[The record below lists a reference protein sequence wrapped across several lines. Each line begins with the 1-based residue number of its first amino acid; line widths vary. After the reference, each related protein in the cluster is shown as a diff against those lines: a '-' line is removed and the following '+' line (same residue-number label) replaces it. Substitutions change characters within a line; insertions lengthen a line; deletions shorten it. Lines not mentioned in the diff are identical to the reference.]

1 MWWIMD
7 PTKDKQIIPYKSKIA
22 YELVFLEAIKDCRKQ
37 RVNDPG
43 RAFLNSVKALELVLL
58 PLEHKA
64 VEKYKLDPAGHAEEF
79 KKLDND
85 LSDIKDPELQR
96 KNRINRTKKI
106 SWPLYCKELDGLYDS
121 GTLEDQDFNGV
132 ADKSDLTIMKY
143 EGLLE
148 KIIAVLKENDWL
160 IKGSDIIAGGG
171 GHGLDGYEDS
181 NSQDESQT

>member
-1 MWWIMD
+1 MD
-7 PTKDKQIIPYKSKIA
+7 PKDKQIIPYKSKIA

-58 PLEHKA
+58 PLERKD
-64 VEKYKLDPAGHAEEF
+64 VEEYELDSSDHSDEL
-79 KKLDND
+79 KKIDND
-85 LSDIKDPELQR
+85 FSTIKDYDLQQ
-96 KNRINRTKKI
+96 KNRINSIKKI
-106 SWPLYCKELDGLYDS
+106 SWPLYCAELDRAYKA

-148 KIIAVLKENDWL
+148 KIIMVLKRNDWL